1 MFLKI
6 VVGTLA
12 VIGALCLISTVALF
26 IFFEIDSRKDKDDV
40 QHRFKD

>member
-6 VVGTLA
+6 IIGTLA
-12 VIGALCLISTVALF
+12 VIGALCLISTVGLF

-40 QHRFKD
+40 QR